1 MPMRKNDKIQS
12 TPRSRTDQYHHF
24 IPRFILRRFQVG
36 TVRSK
41 AERRREF
48 RKTGIDPEYV
58 LYYDIASGT
67 LDTRPIGKVYGAL
80 NLYGD
85 KRNQEN
91 VNELEEKLSGLERE
105 AASIISDLHA
115 ALPEGKFCLKR
126 RPLET
131 LRKFLFLMHY
141 RHALVAPIYFQED
154 HPENAQG
161 RQWIEHFKKSK
172 GLETAVDVWLY
183 MLRFYLD
190 NSHSQLMLLAAQI
203 IDKYDA
209 DTILNCA
216 STSSI
221 PPEIEHFPATE
232 YQTLAGAFF
241 MCIWEAAE
249 GDEFPLT
256 HDGFGLGE
264 GCVSVDGQFDG
275 RLSLHRIF
283 VLSPRVVLVLRS
295 GVLRPENIGDFSVPM
310 SSDLLDIPQSPP
322 ETTYAGG
329 NSWIKGATLSEMENY
344 RTSKQAEEDMFTF
357 SITRLSRSQT
367 MAVNNV
373 LLRHVA
379 SDTSL
384 TFLSKDCMLRT
395 TRSFCSGVLNMPE
408 AGKFT
413 KLIKILSLD
422 LLVPVPNKVGEG
434 EGDLFK
440 FVDMELFQLLMD
452 ISTGTKTF
460 SSAYDRARAV
470 LAIVEGKRYTASE
483 FGYEHHRQ
491 VTTTYDTFRRD
502 CGVDCQDLEE
512 IQTATLLE
520 TISPNT
526 SASVFKL
533 IVPIMQASGFTW
545 ARTANVLDTLQA
557 EVAVVGF
564 LQRVSCS
571 PRGWYKLNTSNQ
583 DAASLLPRLF
593 HKCLSDCFIAF
604 YLSFARCRSEV
615 FGSDYDKARTLHR
628 VICFVGPTTSY
639 LSSYCASCIAIV
651 THGFSLLPATSGDL
665 RPEARLAEKLTQVQW
680 TPVMSLIKDIMTLKG
695 YDFSAGQS
703 DTPRAESR
711 RIADDVIIIG
721 VLMWL
726 ARNRFNMLHDFC
738 RSRNI
743 PLIEVGR
750 SRAS

>member
-1 MPMRKNDKIQS
+1 MPARTNDKIKS

-58 LYYDIASGT
+58 LYYDIAPGT
-67 LDTRPIGKVYGAL
+67 LDARPIGKVYGAL

-91 VNELEEKLSGLERE
+91 VNELEEKLSGLECE
-105 AASIISDLHA
+105 AASIIRDLHA
-115 ALPEGKFCLKR
+115 ALPAGKFCLKR

-141 RHALVAPIYFQED
+141 RHAIVAPVYFQED
-154 HPENAQG
+154 HAENAQA

-190 NSHSQLMLLAAQI
+190 NSHSQLMILAAQI
-203 IDKYDA
+203 ISKYGA
-209 DTILNCA
+209 DTIFNCA
-216 STSSI
+216 SKSPI
-221 PPEIEHFPATE
+221 PPEIEHLPVTE

-241 MCIWEAAE
+241 MCIWEAAD

-264 GCVSVDGQFDG
+264 GYVLVNGQFGG
-275 RLSLHRIF
+275 RPSLHRIF
-283 VLSPRVVLVLRS
+283 VLGPRVVLVLRS
-295 GVLRPENIGDFSVPM
+295 VALRPENVGDFGVPM
-310 SSDLLDIPQSPP
+310 LSDLLHIPQSPP

-329 NSWIKGATLSEMENY
+329 TSWLESNTLSDMENY
-344 RTSKQAEEDMFTF
+344 RASKQAEEDLFTF
-357 SITRLSRSQT
+357 SITKLSRSQT

-379 SDTSL
+379 SNTSL

-395 TRSFCSGVLNMPE
+395 ARSFCSGVLNMSE

-413 KLIKILSLD
+413 KLIKMLSLD
-422 LLVPVPNKVGEG
+422 LPVSNKAGEVEDG
-434 EGDLFK
+434 PFK
-440 FVDMELFQLLMD
+440 FVDIELFKLLMD
-452 ISTGTKTF
+452 ISTGAKTF
-460 SSAYDRARAV
+460 ASAYDRAKAI

-483 FGYEHHRQ
+483 FGYEHHMQ

-502 CGVDCQDLEE
+502 CEVICPDLEE
-512 IQTATLLE
+512 IQMATLLE
-520 TISPNT
+520 TISANT
-526 SASVFKL
+526 SASVFKF

-564 LQRVSCS
+564 LQRLSRS
-571 PRGWYKLNTSNQ
+571 PSGWYKVNTTNK
-583 DAASLLPRLF
+583 DAASLLSRLF
-593 HKCLSDCFIAF
+593 HEGPFDSFVALWLA
-604 YLSFARCRSEV
+604 FARSRSEV
-615 FGSDYDKARTLHR
+615 FGSNYNKAHTLHR
-628 VICFVGPTTSY
+628 LIFFTGPTTSSF
-639 LSSYCASCIAIV
+639 SSYCASCIAV
-651 THGFSLLPATSGDL
+651 ATRGFSLLPATSGDV
-665 RPEARLAEKLTQVQW
+665 RPQARLAQKLTQAQW
-680 TPVMSLIKDIMTLKG
+680 IPVVSMIKDIMTRRG
-695 YDFSAGQS
+695 YDFSAGQG
-703 DTPRAESR
+703 DTSRAELR

-721 VLMWL
+721 VVGWL
-726 ARNRFNMLHDFC
+726 AKNRFNMLHGFC
-738 RSRNI
+738 RSRDI

>member
-1 MPMRKNDKIQS
+1 MPARKNDKKK
-12 TPRSRTDQYHHF
+12 PPRTDQYHHF

-36 TVRSK
+36 TVRSR
-41 AERRREF
+41 AERQREF
-48 RKTGIDPEYV
+48 WKTRIDPEYV

-67 LDTRPIGKVYGAL
+67 LDARPIGKVYGAL

-115 ALPEGKFCLKR
+115 ALPEGKFRLKR

-141 RHALVAPIYFQED
+141 RHAVVAPVCFQED

-203 IDKYDA
+203 VDKYGV
-209 DTILNCA
+209 DTIFN
-216 STSSI
+216 STSKSSI
-221 PPEIEHFPATE
+221 PPEIEHLPVTA

-256 HDGFGLGE
+256 HNGFGLWE
-264 GCVSVDGQFDG
+264 GCISVNGRFDG

-295 GVLRPENIGDFSVPM
+295 GILRPENVGAVSAPM
-310 SSDLLDIPQSPP
+310 LSDLLDIPQGPP

-329 NSWIKGATLSEMENY
+329 TSWIESGTLSGMENY
-344 RTSKQAEEDMFTF
+344 RTSKQAEEDLFTF
-357 SITRLSRSQT
+357 SITKLSKSQT

-395 TRSFCSGVLNMPE
+395 ARSFCSNVVNLPE

-413 KLIKILSLD
+413 KLIKLLSLD
-422 LLVPVPNKVGEG
+422 LPVPDKAGEG
-434 EGDLFK
+434 EVDPFK
-440 FVDMELFQLLMD
+440 FVDIELFKLLMD
-452 ISTGTKTF
+452 ISMGAKTF
-460 SSAYDRARAV
+460 ASAYDRAKAV

-502 CGVDCQDLEE
+502 CAVDCQDLEE
-512 IQTATLLE
+512 TQLAALLE
-520 TISPNT
+520 TIPPDT
-526 SASVFKL
+526 SALLFKL
-533 IVPIMQASGFTW
+533 IVPIMQTSGFTW
-545 ARTANVLDTLQA
+545 APTVNVLDTLQA

-564 LQRVSCS
+564 LQRVSYS
-571 PRGWYKLNTSNQ
+571 SSGWYKLNTSNK
-583 DAASLLPRLF
+583 DAAFLLSRLF
-593 HKCLSDCFIAF
+593 HKGPSCSLIPSWLAF
-604 YLSFARCRSEV
+604 TRARSKV
-615 FGSDYDKARTLHR
+615 FGSDYNKARTLHR
-628 VICFVGPTTSY
+628 VICFLGPTTNP
-639 LSSYCASCIAIV
+639 LSSYCASCIAVV

-665 RPEARLAEKLTQVQW
+665 RPEARLAQKLTQAQW
-680 TPVMSLIKDIMTLKG
+680 TPVMSMIKDIMTWKG
-695 YDFSAGQS
+695 YDFSAGQG
-703 DTPRAESR
+703 DTPVAESR
-711 RIADDVIIIG
+711 RVADDVIIIG
-721 VLMWL
+721 VLEWL
-726 ARNRFNMLHDFC
+726 ARNRFNMLHGFC

-750 SRAS
+750 RRAS